1 MVTGANSG
9 IGKACAMAYAK
20 AGGHV
25 YLVCR
30 NRDRANEAQA
40 EIQAATGNQVSVATA
55 VIAAGVVEMAD
66 TISR

>member
-20 AGGHV
+20 AGGRV

-30 NRDRANEAQA
+30 NRDRANAAQA
-40 EIQAATGNQVSVATA
+40 EIQAATGNKVRLVFVQPLTA
-55 VIAAGVVEMAD
+55 
-66 TISR
+66 